1 MRSRFAV
8 KCLQGRNCCRV
19 FVTFLRYWFY
29 CMQQRDQT
37 CNRRRSHRIPFFRSP
52 MPKWG
57 QLRATSSDQSRKSA
71 ANQKSANYIST
82 TSTLTC
88 RPNFWSDA
96 LDRLGITIDLSREEG
111 ACIPAH
117 GPVVAVANHPY
128 GVIDGLVLCS
138 LMSQVRSDY
147 KIITHRVLRQAPAIR
162 DMILPIDFDETEAAL
177 ATNLETRIAA
187 TQHLKNDGAVIIFPA
202 GSISLAPKL
211 VGDAYDIEWKSFAAK
226 LATHRNTVTVPF
238 LFDGRNSVLF
248 QAARRLSQ
256 TLGYSLMFRE
266 ICKLM
271 GTTVSLTMR
280 KPVKSEELSE
290 IGNRKE
296 VARYLRT
303 SPMIS
308 HGTSTSGRSSTRPTP
323 CMNA

>member
-1 MRSRFAV
+1 MQNTTQPSHPIFSFADAEMGPIASQIIRSV
-8 KCLQGRNCCRV
+8 EKISGQ
-19 FVTFLRYWFY
+19 
-29 CMQQRDQT
+29 
-37 CNRRRSHRIPFFRSP
+37 
-52 MPKWG
+52 PKI
-57 QLRATSSDQSRKSA
+57 RKLYFDYVDA
-71 ANQKSANYIST
+71 DLPPA
-82 TSTLTC
+82 
-88 RPNFWSDA
+88 NFWSDA

-111 ACIPAH
+111 AFIPAQ

-138 LMSQVRSDY
+138 LMSQTRADY
-147 KIITHRVLRQAPAIR
+147 KIITHRVLRQAPATR

-187 TQHLKNDGAVIIFPA
+187 NKHLKNDGAIIIFPA

-226 LATHRNTVTVPF
+226 LAMHRNTVTVPF

-271 GTTVSLTMR
+271 GTTISLTMR
-280 KPVKSEELSE
+280 KPVHSEELRL

-296 VARYLRT
+296 VAQHLRDIT
-303 SPMIS
+303 YDFPR
-308 HGTSTSGRSSTRPTP
+308 HQHQR
-323 CMNA
+323 

>member
-1 MRSRFAV
+1 
-8 KCLQGRNCCRV
+8 
-19 FVTFLRYWFY
+19 
-29 CMQQRDQT
+29 MQQTTQT
-37 CNRRRSHRIPFFRSP
+37 SHPIFSFADAEMGPIASHIIRSVEKISGQ
-52 MPKWG
+52 PKI
-57 QLRATSSDQSRKSA
+57 RKLYFDYVDDDLPA
-71 ANQKSANYIST
+71 A
-82 TSTLTC
+82 
-88 RPNFWSDA
+88 NFWSDA
-96 LDRLGITIDLSREEG
+96 LDRLGITIDLSREDG
-111 ACIPAH
+111 AFIPAN

-147 KIITHRVLRQAPAIR
+147 KIITHRVLRQAPATR
-162 DMILPIDFDETEAAL
+162 DMILPIDFDETESAL

-280 KPVKSEELSE
+280 KPVNSEELRK

-296 VARYLRT
+296 VARYLRDIT
-303 SPMIS
+303 YDFPR
-308 HGTSTSGRSSTRPTP
+308 HQHQRT
-323 CMNA
+323 

>member
-1 MRSRFAV
+1 MGPIASHIIRSV
-8 KCLQGRNCCRV
+8 EKISGQ
-19 FVTFLRYWFY
+19 
-29 CMQQRDQT
+29 
-37 CNRRRSHRIPFFRSP
+37 
-52 MPKWG
+52 PKI
-57 QLRATSSDQSRKSA
+57 RKLYFDYVDADLPA
-71 ANQKSANYIST
+71 AD
-82 TSTLTC
+82 
-88 RPNFWSDA
+88 FWSDA

-128 GVIDGLVLCS
+128 GVIDGLILCS

-177 ATNLETRIAA
+177 ATNLETRIAT

-280 KPVKSEELSE
+280 KPVKSKELRE

-296 VARYLRT
+296 VARYLRDIT
-303 SPMIS
+303 YDFPR
-308 HGTSTSGRSSTRPTP
+308 HQHQRT
-323 CMNA
+323 